1 MTARAPSPFHRQQG
15 AKLAGIGATIASED
29 VARDAGLRRGVG
41 TWALAASIV
50 NGVVGGGI
58 FTLPRSMAASAG
70 PYTLLVYLGCALVM
84 GAVVI
89 CFAEAGSRV
98 PTSGG
103 AYGTVEAAFG
113 RRWAFLCG
121 VYIWLASVLACGGIA
136 AAFCDGIASLTPA
149 LAGTGPRLIML
160 VLMFGGIMIVNLLGV
175 GLAARIIASGTV
187 IKLIPLGLFLIVG
200 GVAILSGHRPPPS
213 HAPPSTLDLASL
225 GAAIQLAIFAFCG
238 METPL
243 AASGEVANPTRTVP
257 RATILAMIFV
267 PFFYVAIQLVAQ
279 GLLGPALATSA
290 EPLAD
295 AMTAVSPTLG
305 LVLLFGAALSRLVWI
320 GSDIF
325 GAPRVLFAFGRD
337 GLLPAIFGRVHPKWQ
352 TPYVAIVF
360 HTGLALFLAATG
372 TFENLAILSTL
383 ATAGIY
389 FLACAAALSLRR
401 RGIAVSGKPLA
412 FRILAPAAWVGMAAM
427 IVLVVI
433 GKTSDI
439 VGFVVV
445 TAASLALYAVMRP
458 RKAAI

>member
-1 MTARAPSPFHRQQG
+1 
-15 AKLAGIGATIASED
+15 
-29 VARDAGLRRGVG
+29 
-41 TWALAASIV
+41 
-50 NGVVGGGI
+50 
-58 FTLPRSMAASAG
+58 
-70 PYTLLVYLGCALVM
+70 
-84 GAVVI
+84 
-89 CFAEAGSRV
+89 
-98 PTSGG
+98 
-103 AYGTVEAAFG
+103 
-113 RRWAFLCG
+113 
-121 VYIWLASVLACGGIA
+121 
-136 AAFCDGIASLTPA
+136 
-149 LAGTGPRLIML
+149 ML
-160 VLMFGGIMIVNLLGV
+160 VLMFGGIMMVNLLGV

-187 IKLIPLGLFLIVG
+187 IKLMPLALFLIVG
-200 GVAILSGHRPPPS
+200 GYAILSGHRPPVTD
-213 HAPPSTLDLASL
+213 AAPSTLDLASL

-243 AASGEVANPTRTVP
+243 AASGEVADPTRTVP

-279 GLLGPALATSA
+279 GLLGPALAGSA

-305 LVLLFGAALSRLVWI
+305 LILLFGAALSRLVWI

-352 TPYVAIVF
+352 TPHVAILF

-389 FLACAAALSLRR
+389 FLACGAALSLRR
-401 RGIAVSGKPLA
+401 RGIAISGKPLA
-412 FRILAPAAWVGMAAM
+412 FRILAPAAWVGMVAM
-427 IVLVVI
+427 VVLVVI

-439 VGFVVV
+439 IGFVAV
-445 TAASLALYAVMRP
+445 TVGSMALYVVMRP
-458 RKAAI
+458 RGAASAG

>member
-1 MTARAPSPFHRQQG
+1 M
-15 AKLAGIGATIASED
+15 
-29 VARDAGLRRGVG
+29 G

-70 PYTLLVYLGCALVM
+70 PYTMLVYLGCALAM

-121 VYIWLASVLACGGIA
+121 IYIWLASVLACGGIA
-136 AAFCDGIASLTPA
+136 AAFCDGIGTLTPA
-149 LAGTGPRLIML
+149 LAGPGARIVLL
-160 VLMFGGIMIVNLLGV
+160 LLMFGGIMTVNLLGV

-187 IKLIPLGLFLIVG
+187 IKLIPLGLFLVVG
-200 GVAILSGHRPPPS
+200 TVAILGGHRPPES
-213 HAPPSTLDLASL
+213 HAAPTPLDLASF
-225 GAAIQLAIFAFCG
+225 GAAVQLALFAFCG

-243 AASGEVANPTRTVP
+243 AASGEVADPARTVP
-257 RATILAMIFV
+257 KATMLAMVFV
-267 PFFYVAIQLVAQ
+267 PFLYIAIQLVAQ
-279 GLLGPALATSA
+279 GLLGPALAGSA

-295 AMTAVSPTLG
+295 AMGAVNPTLG

-337 GLLPAIFGRVHPKWQ
+337 GLLPAVFGRVHPTWQ
-352 TPYVAIVF
+352 TPYVAILF
-360 HTGLALFLAATG
+360 HTVLAFLLAATG
-372 TFENLAILSTL
+372 TFEGLAILSTL

-401 RGIAVSGKPLA
+401 RDVAIGGRPLT

-427 IVLVVI
+427 VLLVAI
-433 GKTSDI
+433 GKMGDI
-439 VGFVVV
+439 LGFVGV
-445 TAASLALYAVMRP
+445 TVGSLALFAVMRP
-458 RKAAI
+458 PRR

>member
-1 MTARAPSPFHRQQG
+1 M
-15 AKLAGIGATIASED
+15 
-29 VARDAGLRRGVG
+29 RRGVG

-58 FTLPRSMAASAG
+58 FTLPKSMAASAG

-89 CFAEAGSRV
+89 CFAESGSRV

-121 VYIWLASVLACGGIA
+121 IYIWLASVLACGGIA
-136 AAFCDGIASLTPA
+136 AAFCDGIATLTPA
-149 LAGTGPRLIML
+149 LAGPGPRIAML
-160 VLMFGGIMIVNLLGV
+160 LAMFGGIATVNLLGV

-200 GVAILSGHRPPPS
+200 GFAILSGHRPPATDVVAQP
-213 HAPPSTLDLASL
+213 LDLLTL
-225 GAAIQLAIFAFCG
+225 GAAVQLALFAFCG

-243 AASGEVANPTRTVP
+243 AASGEVADPARTVP
-257 RATILAMIFV
+257 KATMLAMVFV
-267 PFFYVAIQLVAQ
+267 PFLYIAIQLVAQ
-279 GLLGPALATSA
+279 GLLGPALAGSA

-295 AMTAVSPTLG
+295 AMATVSPTLG
-305 LVLLFGAALSRLVWI
+305 IVLLFGAALSRLVWI

-337 GLLPAIFGRVHPKWQ
+337 GLLPAVFGRVHPTWQ
-352 TPYVAIVF
+352 TPHVAILF
-360 HTGLALFLAATG
+360 HTGLAFFLAVTG
-372 TFENLAILSTL
+372 TFEGLAILSTL

-401 RGIAVSGKPLA
+401 RGIAVSGQPLA
-412 FRILAPAAWVGMAAM
+412 FRLLTPAAWMGMVAM

-439 VGFVVV
+439 VGFVAV
-445 TAASLALYAVMRP
+445 TVGSLALFAVMRP
-458 RKAAI
+458 KRAA

>member
-1 MTARAPSPFHRQQG
+1 M
-15 AKLAGIGATIASED
+15 
-29 VARDAGLRRGVG
+29 G

-58 FTLPRSMAASAG
+58 FTLPKSMAASAG
-70 PYTLLVYLGCALVM
+70 PYTMLVYLGCALAM

-121 VYIWLASVLACGGIA
+121 IYIWLASVLACGGIA
-136 AAFCDGIASLTPA
+136 AAFCDGIGTLTPA
-149 LAGTGPRLIML
+149 LAGPGARM
-160 VLMFGGIMIVNLLGV
+160 VLLLAMFGGIMTVNLLGV

-187 IKLIPLGLFLIVG
+187 IKLIPLGLFLVVG
-200 GVAILSGHRPPPS
+200 TVAIIGGHRPPES
-213 HAPPSTLDLASL
+213 HAAPTPLDMASF
-225 GAAIQLAIFAFCG
+225 GAAVQLALFAFCG

-243 AASGEVANPTRTVP
+243 AASGEVADPARTVP
-257 RATILAMIFV
+257 KATMLAMVFV
-267 PFFYVAIQLVAQ
+267 PFLYIAIQLVAQ
-279 GLLGPALATSA
+279 GLLGPALAGSA

-295 AMTAVSPTLG
+295 AMGAVNPTLG

-337 GLLPAIFGRVHPKWQ
+337 GLLPAVFGRVHPKWQ
-352 TPYVAIVF
+352 TPYVAIIF
-360 HTGLALFLAATG
+360 HTVLAFLLAATG
-372 TFENLAILSTL
+372 TFEGLAILSTL

-401 RGIAVSGKPLA
+401 RGVAIGGAPLT
-412 FRILAPAAWVGMAAM
+412 FRVLAPAAWVGMAAM
-427 IVLVVI
+427 VLLVAI
-433 GKTSDI
+433 GQASDI
-439 VGFVVV
+439 LGFVGV
-445 TAASLALYAVMRP
+445 TAGSLALFAVMRP
-458 RKAAI
+458 GR

>member
-1 MTARAPSPFHRQQG
+1 M
-15 AKLAGIGATIASED
+15 
-29 VARDAGLRRGVG
+29 RGVG

-58 FTLPRSMAASAG
+58 FSLPKSMAASAG
-70 PYTLLVYLGCALVM
+70 PYTMLVYLGCALAM

-113 RRWAFLCG
+113 KRWAFLTG
-121 VYIWLASVLACGGIA
+121 IYIWLASALACGGIA
-136 AAFCDGIASLTPA
+136 VAFLDGIGTLTPA
-149 LAGTGPRLIML
+149 LAGPVARGVLLL
-160 VLMFGGIMIVNLLGV
+160 VMFGGIVTVNLLGV

-200 GVAILSGHRPPPS
+200 TLAILAGHR
-213 HAPPSTLDLASL
+213 APVVAAPARPLDFASF
-225 GAAIQLAIFAFCG
+225 AAAVQLALFAFCG

-243 AASGEVANPTRTVP
+243 AASGEVSDPKRTVP
-257 RATILAMIFV
+257 KATMIAMIFV
-267 PFFYVAIQLVAQ
+267 PVLYIAIQLVAD
-279 GLLGPALATSA
+279 GLLGGHLATSA

-295 AMTAVSPTLG
+295 AIGQVSPTLG
-305 LVLLFGAALSRLVWI
+305 IVLLFGAALSRLVWI

-337 GLLPAIFGRVHPKWQ
+337 GLLPPVFGRVHPTWR
-352 TPYVAIVF
+352 TPYVAILF
-360 HTGLALFLAATG
+360 HAGVAVLLAVTG
-372 TFENLAILSTL
+372 TFEGLAILSTL

-401 RGIAVSGKPLA
+401 KGIAVGGAPLT
-412 FRILAPAAWVGMAAM
+412 FRLLGPAAWVGMASM
-427 IVLVVI
+427 VLLVGI

-439 VGFVVV
+439 VGFVAV
-445 TAASLALYAVMRP
+445 TVGSLALYQVMRP
-458 RKAAI
+458 RR

>member
-1 MTARAPSPFHRQQG
+1 M
-15 AKLAGIGATIASED
+15 
-29 VARDAGLRRGVG
+29 G

-70 PYTLLVYLGCALVM
+70 PYTMLVYLGCALAM

-121 VYIWLASVLACGGIA
+121 IYIWLASVLACGGIA
-136 AAFCDGIASLTPA
+136 AAFCDGIGTLSPA
-149 LAGTGPRLIML
+149 LAGPGARLGL
-160 VLMFGGIMIVNLLGV
+160 LFAMFGGIMTVNLLGV

-187 IKLIPLGLFLIVG
+187 IKLIPLGLFLVVG
-200 GVAILSGHRPPPS
+200 AMAILGGHRPPEARATPGQ
-213 HAPPSTLDLASL
+213 LDWASF
-225 GAAIQLAIFAFCG
+225 AASVQLALFAFCG

-243 AASGEVANPTRTVP
+243 SASGEVADPARTVP

-267 PFFYVAIQLVAQ
+267 PFLYVAIQLVAQ

-295 AMTAVSPTLG
+295 AMKAVNPTLG

-337 GLLPAIFGRVHPKWQ
+337 GLLPAVFGRVHPKWQ
-352 TPYVAIVF
+352 TPYVAILF
-360 HTGLALFLAATG
+360 HSGLALFLAATG

-401 RGIAVSGKPLA
+401 RGISISAKPLA
-412 FRILAPAAWVGMAAM
+412 FRLLAPAAWAGMASM
-427 IVLVVI
+427 VLLIVI

-439 VGFVVV
+439 AGFVIV
-445 TAASLALYAVMRP
+445 TVGSLVLYMAMRP
-458 RKAAI
+458 GERSSI